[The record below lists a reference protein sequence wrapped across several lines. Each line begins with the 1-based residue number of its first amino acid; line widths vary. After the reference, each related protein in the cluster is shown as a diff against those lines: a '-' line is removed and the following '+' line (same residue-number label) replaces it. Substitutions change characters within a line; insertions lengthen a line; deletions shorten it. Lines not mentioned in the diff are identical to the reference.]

1 MYGHNN
7 GVVCVA
13 ISHCGSW
20 LASACKARDR
30 ETAAILLWNTIKYVF
45 FIFLMYFD
53 IGWKSAK
60 IVLQFHILSLTIIM
74 VFTVIIVIRRTYS
87 KSVII
92 LLSLL

>member
-30 ETAAILLWNTIKYVF
+30 ETAAILLWNTIKYIF
-45 FIFLMYFD
+45 FILLMYYD
-53 IGWKSAK
+53 IGCKSAK
-60 IVLQFHILSLTIIM
+60 IMLQFHTLILIVIM
-74 VFTVIIVIRRTYS
+74 VLTVIIVIRRTYS
-87 KSVII
+87 KSII
-92 LLSLL
+92 I